1 MLMGAGV
8 FQIKEYPMGVD
19 NLIFLESLE
28 WFDETGRELLHRLP
42 EHGSG
47 EIKYGAQLTVRESQ
61 AAVLFYKG
69 RACDAFAPGR
79 HTLKTGNIPILTK
92 ILSAP
97 WGMTSPL
104 RAEVYFVNLKV
115 FPNLKWGT
123 RDPVAFRDA
132 ELGLVRLRAH
142 GIFNIRV
149 VQPVLFINTLAGT
162 MGKFTTAQVE
172 EYLRRVIVSRL
183 NDFLGEVLETLLD
196 LPGRFDEMALALK
209 NRLVHDFSRFGL
221 ALDELYITSITPPEE
236 VQAAIDDRGRLS
248 VIRDMDNFVRMKAA
262 MAMEKAADAGGEAGA
277 GLGLGMGMMMPAMFG
292 GLGQAAAGTVGGA
305 TGATETTCPDCEQQI
320 PANARFCPFC
330 GHQQLVLHQCGN
342 CGKNLTPGARFCP
355 RCGQP
360 TSERPR
366 VVLCPHCQT
375 ENLPGSSFCNHCG
388 RKIG

>member
-1 MLMGAGV
+1 
-8 FQIKEYPMGVD
+8 MGVD

-209 NRLVHDFSRFGL
+209 KRLVHDFSRFGL

>member
-1 MLMGAGV
+1 
-8 FQIKEYPMGVD
+8 
-19 NLIFLESLE
+19 
-28 WFDETGRELLHRLP
+28 
-42 EHGSG
+42 
-47 EIKYGAQLTVRESQ
+47 
-61 AAVLFYKG
+61 
-69 RACDAFAPGR
+69 
-79 HTLKTGNIPILTK
+79 
-92 ILSAP
+92 
-97 WGMTSPL
+97 
-104 RAEVYFVNLKV
+104 LKV

-209 NRLVHDFSRFGL
+209 KRLVHDFSRFGL

-305 TGATETTCPDCEQQI
+305 AGATETTCPDCEQQI

-366 VVLCPHCQT
+366 VLSCPHCGT